1 MVPMSDWTEFGL
13 RHLPTMS
20 AVEPFSPPPEMAPV
34 IEGLMAVVQQSLAV
48 PVRGITSDGVV
59 IPGLF
64 TSTAG
69 RTSTGAIRE
78 AAAAFLG
85 SLNAIDAQSAQ
96 FPVDGEQ
103 WRTWFN
109 IHPYVLRHGVMLA
122 NLGAEQRRLALEVV
136 RATLSA
142 RGFEQGRN
150 VMRLNGLLASI
161 TSSPTEYDEWYYFI
175 SIFGTPSADEPWG
188 WQLDGHHLNINCF
201 VLGDDM
207 VLTPT
212 FMGSEPCQVTT
223 GPLAGVEVFA
233 AELRGGLDLI
243 RSLGPSQQE
252 KAILYPSIMPG
263 TLPAHLEHW
272 IEGRTQAGAF
282 QDNAVLPH
290 QGIRGDELSEA
301 QRSVL
306 MTTLG
311 VHLGWARPDHA
322 AVRAE
327 QVADHLDETWFSW
340 LGGTTGDEP
349 FYYRIHSPV
358 VLIEFDQHGGVV
370 FDNAEPSR
378 HHIHTIIRTPNGGDY
393 GLDLLAQHHAGSD
406 HSTGSHTS
414 AKATS

>member
-1 MVPMSDWTEFGL
+1 MTAHRDPGL
-13 RHLPTMS
+13 VHLQRRPHTYWRDS
-20 AVEPFSPPPEMAPV
+20 RGGGGISR
-34 IEGLMAVVQQSLAV
+34 LAQRDRRAERSV
-48 PVRGITSDGVV
+48 PV
-59 IPGLF
+59 
-64 TSTAG
+64 
-69 RTSTGAIRE
+69 
-78 AAAAFLG
+78 
-85 SLNAIDAQSAQ
+85 DA
-96 FPVDGEQ
+96 EQ

-136 RATLSA
+136 RATLSE

-201 VLGDDM
+201 LLGDDM

-233 AELRGGLDLI
+233 AELQGGLDLI

-282 QDNAVLPH
+282 QDNAVLPY

-306 MTTLG
+306 
-311 VHLGWARPDHA
+311 
-322 AVRAE
+322 
-327 QVADHLDETWFSW
+327 
-340 LGGTTGDEP
+340 
-349 FYYRIHSPV
+349 
-358 VLIEFDQHGGVV
+358 
-370 FDNAEPSR
+370 
-378 HHIHTIIRTPNGGDY
+378 
-393 GLDLLAQHHAGSD
+393 
-406 HSTGSHTS
+406 
-414 AKATS
+414 

>member
-1 MVPMSDWTEFGL
+1 
-13 RHLPTMS
+13 
-20 AVEPFSPPPEMAPV
+20 
-34 IEGLMAVVQQSLAV
+34 
-48 PVRGITSDGVV
+48 
-59 IPGLF
+59 
-64 TSTAG
+64 
-69 RTSTGAIRE
+69 
-78 AAAAFLG
+78 
-85 SLNAIDAQSAQ
+85 
-96 FPVDGEQ
+96 
-103 WRTWFN
+103 
-109 IHPYVLRHGVMLA
+109 
-122 NLGAEQRRLALEVV
+122 
-136 RATLSA
+136 
-142 RGFEQGRN
+142 
-150 VMRLNGLLASI
+150 LLASI

-201 VLGDDM
+201 LLGDDM

-272 IEGRTQAGAF
+272 MERRTQAGAF
-282 QDNAVLPH
+282 QDNAVLPY

-327 QVADHLDETWFSW
+327 QIADHLDETWFSW

-358 VLIEFDQHGGVV
+358 VLVEFDQHGGVV

-393 GLDLLAQHHAGSD
+393 GLDLLAHTTPGSTTAPAHTHRHKQPVD
-406 HSTGSHTS
+406 PELAMGARLPLMPRRARAEPSFGDRLCVWARRIWMRMACDADGQSEFQTDTYIADGRVGVRCRWPGAARNTRQTTRLAMENATADASDRRCRIIDRASVGFRRSARSIRRSFGSSICRRRVKTDPVST
-414 AKATS
+414 

>member
-20 AVEPFSPPPEMAPV
+20 AVEPFSSPPDMAPV
-34 IEGLMAVVQQSLAV
+34 IEGLMADVQQSLAV
-48 PVRGITSDGVV
+48 PVRGVTSDGAV

-96 FPVDGEQ
+96 FPVDAEQ

-109 IHPYVLRHGVMLA
+109 IHPYVLRHGVLLA

-136 RATLSA
+136 RAALSA
-142 RGFEQGRN
+142 RGFEQSRN
-150 VMRLNGLLASI
+150 IMRLNGLLASI

-201 VLGDDM
+201 LLGDDM

-233 AELRGGLDLI
+233 AELLGGLDLI
-243 RSLGPSQQE
+243 RSLGPSQHE

-272 IEGRTQAGAF
+272 MEGRTQAGAF
-282 QDNAVLPH
+282 QDNAVLPY

-358 VLIEFDQHGGVV
+358 VLVEFDQHAGVV

-393 GLDLLAQHHAGSD
+393 GLDLLAQHHAGFD

-414 AKATS
+414 P